1 MTLIEVNTSHP
12 SLLERRLPD
21 GARLEDALLGGLE
34 HWRDAH
40 ARLLEWRGRW
50 PIGWLEL
57 PQGGAQ
63 YAESVGLGKRLREE
77 YETLIVCGI
86 GGSALGTQAVYAA
99 LDSPAEPLQSVY
111 VLDNADPTQIAAVA
125 ERVDWGSTAVNV
137 ISKSGETLETMSG
150 FLFLLRLMQEAGLD
164 AAAINARIIATTDA
178 SKGLLRELATARD
191 WAALP
196 VPGDVGGRFSVFSP
210 VGIFPLAFAGANT
223 DGLIGGARGY
233 QETLLLRSAEDNDAL
248 RLALLHYLLHTQ
260 GGLNICVQYTY
271 GDPLVLLGDWFRQ
284 LWAESLA
291 KGRRLDG
298 AAGLGC
304 MTPITARGSTDQHS
318 QNQLYMEGPDDK
330 LYGFV
335 SAREWE
341 YDPALDVAA
350 EALPPGLGY
359 LGGQSFGAILE
370 ACRSGTRDALI
381 EAGRPVYE
389 INFPRV
395 TAFQVGAYLQLW
407 MLATAYAGLIYDVNP
422 FDQPG
427 VERSKQLT
435 RALMGG

>member
-1 MTLIEVNTSHP
+1 MALIEVNTSLP
-12 SLLERRLPD
+12 SLLDRKLPNGQRL
-21 GARLEDALLGGLE
+21 GAALEAALEEWGE
-34 HWRDAH
+34 VH

-57 PQGGAQ
+57 PQGGAE

-99 LDSPAEPLQSVY
+99 LDSPGEPLQSVY

-125 ERVDWGSTAVNV
+125 ARVDWDSTALNV
-137 ISKSGETLETMSG
+137 ISKSGETLETMGG
-150 FLFLLRLMQEAGLD
+150 FLHLLQLMEAAGLD
-164 AAAINARIIATTDA
+164 SAAINARVIATTDA
-178 SKGLLRELATARD
+178 TKGLLRELATARD
-191 WAALP
+191 WATLP

-233 QETLLLRSAEDNDAL
+233 QEALLLRDAGESDAL
-248 RLALLHYLLHTQ
+248 RLALLHHLLHTQ

-271 GDPLVLLGDWFRQ
+271 GDPLVLLGDWLRQ

-291 KGRRLDG
+291 KRVRLDG
-298 AAGLGC
+298 APGLGC
-304 MTPITARGSTDQHS
+304 MTPISARGTTDQHS

-335 SAREWE
+335 SAQEWE
-341 YDPALDVAA
+341 HDPALDIAA
-350 EALPPGLGY
+350 EALPPGLSY

-389 INFPRV
+389 INFQRV

-407 MLATAYAGLIYDVNP
+407 MLATAYAGLIYKVNP